1 MNLARDNIDRIP
13 SHRHREGVAFSRRM
27 NLQMNE
33 MNAMPREAKMAF
45 DHLIGG

>member
-1 MNLARDNIDRIP
+1 
-13 SHRHREGVAFSRRM
+13 M